1 MSKRNSPK
9 KDFKNQQ
16 KALIVIS
23 AHCSPMTTSA
33 AAHMGDLAEHFLLD
47 RKVYYITQSRFSL
60 GRKFRYGIVFG
71 FTNPLIKSTNLQL
84 RFLGEL
90 IYPFLLALT
99 FGLYCRI
106 FVRNYDIIAY
116 SPSALQWPLMAV
128 LKKRK
133 SYQILILR
141 DLFPEW
147 LMDSNVLIAKSYIYI
162 ILKFLSHLQYYLSDI
177 IGVQAID
184 DMERL
189 PPNLWDKTVVIKS
202 FYSQLSKNQKIPK
215 PEKNKKNVEFGC
227 FGTFGYAQDWR
238 KSLKIINEALL
249 KDDKLRFHFV
259 GSGNPELE
267 SACFSKSIRSQIT
280 IRKAVTGTDFE
291 EALSNID
298 IGFFSLSPV
307 IKNSNIPGKFI
318 TYCKY
323 GLPTFALGD
332 NKSHIAKLITE
343 NRLGYLC
350 DINNTDEAVSQMLKI
365 SREYR
370 DMDKTIISRYFVDNH
385 SVEYVGARIQ
395 HLLHDLN
402 ETKE

>member
-1 MSKRNSPK
+1 MG
-9 KDFKNQQ
+9 FKNQQ
-16 KALIVIS
+16 KALIIVS

-33 AAHMGDLAEHFLLD
+33 AAHMGDLAEYLLLD
-47 RKVYYITQSRFSL
+47 RKVYYITQSKFSL
-60 GRKFRYGIVFG
+60 GRKFRQGIVFG
-71 FTNPLIKSTNLQL
+71 FKNHVIKSKNLQL

-99 FGLYCRI
+99 FGLYCRL
-106 FVRNYDIIAY
+106 FVRNYDVIAY

-128 LKKRK
+128 LKTRK

-147 LMDSNVLIAKSYIYI
+147 LMDNNVLTAKSYIYI
-162 ILKFLSHLQYYLSDI
+162 ILKFFSHLQYYLSDI
-177 IGVQAID
+177 VGVQAID
-184 DMERL
+184 DKERL
-189 PPNLWDKTVVIKS
+189 PANLRDKTVVINS
-202 FYSQLSKNQKIPK
+202 FYSQLSKNQKILKPK
-215 PEKNKKNVEFGC
+215 THKSFVEFGC

-259 GSGNPELE
+259 GSGNPDLE
-267 SACFSKSIRSQIT
+267 SACFSKSVRSQIT
-280 IRKAVTGTDFE
+280 ISKAVIGTAFE
-291 EALSNID
+291 EALSKID
-298 IGFFSLSPV
+298 VGFFSLSAD

-323 GLPTFALGD
+323 GLPTFALGST
-332 NKSHIAKLITE
+332 NSHIAKLISE

-350 DINNTDEAVSQMLKI
+350 DINNADEAVSQMLKI

-370 DMDKTIISRYFVDNH
+370 DMDKERIRSR
-385 SVEYVGARIQ
+385 
-395 HLLHDLN
+395 
-402 ETKE
+402 